1 MKIDWQI
8 YFSISVLQ
16 FVKNVVKLTFDF
28 GKIELKTKQ
37 KYLRK
42 IAEIIFHFMYY
53 ISYFYPNVETKVRRV
68 CIVVSK
74 VHRWNYSKIRAAPE
88 KSDYDR

>member
-1 MKIDWQI
+1 M
-8 YFSISVLQ
+8 LQ
-16 FVKNVVKLTFDF
+16 FDEIFVKFKN
-28 GKIELKTKQ
+28 KTKIFI
-37 KYLRK
+37 K

>member
-1 MKIDWQI
+1 MKIDWHI

-37 KYLRK
+37 K
-42 IAEIIFHFMYY
+42 I
-53 ISYFYPNVETKVRRV
+53 
-68 CIVVSK
+68 
-74 VHRWNYSKIRAAPE
+74 
-88 KSDYDR
+88 

>member
-28 GKIELKTKQ
+28 GKIELKTKP

-42 IAEIIFHFMYY
+42 IAEIIFHFM
-53 ISYFYPNVETKVRRV
+53 
-68 CIVVSK
+68 
-74 VHRWNYSKIRAAPE
+74 
-88 KSDYDR
+88 

>member
-16 FVKNVVKLTFDF
+16 FVKNVIKL
-28 GKIELKTKQ
+28 KLKKQ
-37 KYLRK
+37 KIQKK

-53 ISYFYPNVETKVRRV
+53 YIFYFYPNVETKVRRV

>member
-28 GKIELKTKQ
+28 GKIKK
-37 KYLRK
+37 KKFFLRK
-42 IAEIIFHFMYY
+42 TAEIIFHFMYY
-53 ISYFYPNVETKVRRV
+53 YVFYFYPNVETKVRRV